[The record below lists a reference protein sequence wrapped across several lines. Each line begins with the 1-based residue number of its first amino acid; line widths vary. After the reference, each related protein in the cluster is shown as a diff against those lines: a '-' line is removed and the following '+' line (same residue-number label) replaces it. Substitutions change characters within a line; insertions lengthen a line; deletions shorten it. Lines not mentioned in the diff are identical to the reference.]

1 MKLARRI
8 HVHRG
13 ATRTWLSGV
22 LIALGG
28 ALNLMAF
35 VIVGASDGGPIGVS
49 PPADLHADDHQVAR
63 SAQSIPADTA
73 TTDPESHHHAHTAT
87 ATPMPNVAPTYRT
100 GSLTAGY
107 LSRGTSPESW
117 AAQALERMGIEAPQP
132 AGPVAE
138 ATPPVA
144 PDMPPAVHVAVAAV
158 GIDTSVVEVVPAKS
172 ESHGRTVF
180 TWTVADWAAGHH
192 ITSADPGEGGNIILT
207 GHDDVRGEVF
217 RGLHDIQL
225 GDQVQLTS
233 PAGVFTYAVT
243 EIHVR
248 EYRNASPEELIA
260 AGRFLA
266 PMPEERVTLVTC
278 WPYGI
283 DTHRIIVVAKPIEPR

>member
-1 MKLARRI
+1 MKPARRV
-8 HVHRG
+8 HVHKG

-28 ALNLMAF
+28 AINVMAF
-35 VIVGASDGGPIGVS
+35 VVVGASDGDPVGVEPS
-49 PPADLHADDHQVAR
+49 AALQVDDNHVAR
-63 SAQSIPADTA
+63 SAPSSPTKAA
-73 TTDPESHHHAHTAT
+73 PTDSGSHHYAGAAT
-87 ATPMPNVAPTYRT
+87 ATPAP
-100 GSLTAGY
+100 SLAPSHRADGLPAGY
-107 LSRGTSPESW
+107 LAVGPSAESW
-117 AAQALERMGIEAPQP
+117 AATALEHFEAGAPQP
-132 AGPVAE
+132 VRPVSE
-138 ATPPVA
+138 ASPVVA
-144 PDMPPAVHVAVAAV
+144 PDMPPAVHVAVPEV
-158 GIDTSVVEVVPAKS
+158 GIDTTIVEVAPAKS

-180 TWTVADWAAGHH
+180 TWAVADWSAGHH
-192 ITSADPGEGGNIILT
+192 STSADPGEGGNIILT

-243 EIHVR
+243 EVHVR

-283 DTHRIIVVAKPIEPR
+283 DTHRIIVVARPADPS